1 MNLRLETAAPI
12 YLEESADDQ
21 RFLLSGITWEQY
33 EALRDLLDQ
42 SGLRMT
48 YLEGL
53 LELFMPSEKHERIK
67 KTLARLLEQYATE
80 KNIRLYGYGSS
91 TYRKQAKQRGLEP
104 DECYYL
110 DTKKEVPDIAIEVVV
125 TSGLVDKLAVYQ
137 GLGVTEVW
145 IWQDDQLKIHHLK
158 QSGYEQLTTSE
169 LLPDLDLVL
178 LTPCIAIA
186 DQHDAITTFRDAL
199 KQSSGLDG

>member
-1 MNLRLETAAPI
+1 MNLKLEAAAPI
-12 YLEESADDQ
+12 LLEEPLLDDQ
-21 RFLLSGITWEQY
+21 RFLLAGITWEQY
-33 EALRDLLDQ
+33 ETLRDLLDQ

-48 YLEGL
+48 YLEGW

-67 KTLARLLEQYATE
+67 KTIARLLEQYAISQ
-80 KNIRLYGYGSS
+80 NIRLYGYGSS

-110 DTKKEVPDIAIEVVV
+110 NTKKEVPDIALEVVV

-145 IWQDDQLKIHHLK
+145 IWRNDQLEIHHLR
-158 QSGYEQLTTSE
+158 QSGYEQLSTSE
-169 LLPDLDLVL
+169 LLPDLDLAL
-178 LTPCIAIA
+178 LTRCVAIA
-186 DQHDAITTFRDAL
+186 DQHDAVTAFRDTL
-199 KQSSGLDG
+199 RQKDES